1 MREKNLNM
9 TMGHP
14 ARLLMSFALPL
25 MAGNIFQQLY
35 MVVDTAIV
43 GQGVGMNALAALGS
57 VDWMNWMY
65 LGIAQGIAQGFSVR
79 MSQKFGQ
86 GDGAG
91 LKRVLGVS
99 VRLTVLVAI
108 VTLIGAQLALE
119 GFLVLLQVPEA
130 LRGDAMLYS
139 RIILMGIP
147 AMLYYNFTASV
158 LRSVGD
164 SRTPL
169 AAMVVAAL
177 LNILLDYVA
186 VFWLEWGIGG
196 AAGATVLSQ
205 CLAGTFCAIKI
216 IKTPMLRFTRQDMA
230 RDRNLDRNLLAMG
243 LPLAGYNV
251 VIAVGGMVVQAVV
264 NGFETPFIAGY
275 TATNKLYGVLEI
287 AALSYGYAVT
297 TYTGQNFGAMLW
309 QRIRSGTRWAV
320 VVSLVTSVVIGGC
333 MIFFGRD
340 ITMIFLASE
349 SVEEMAAAGRVAYLY
364 LCAMA
369 AMLPVLY
376 LLYVYRS
383 ALQGIGNGRIPL
395 ISGIVEFVIRVCGAI
410 LVAYSGW
417 QEGIFVAEVSAW
429 AGSAILLTVAYYC
442 LAARFGDNIKN
453 PQKIGE

>member
-9 TMGHP
+9 TLGHP

-35 MVVDTAIV
+35 TVVDTAIV

-86 GDGAG
+86 GDWAG

-108 VTLIGAQLALE
+108 VTVIGAQLALE

-177 LNILLDYVA
+177 LNILLDYLA
-186 VFWLEWGIGG
+186 VFWLEWGIAG
-196 AAGATVLSQ
+196 AAAATVFAQVISGSI
-205 CLAGTFCAIKI
+205 CLVKI
-216 IKTPMLRFTRQDMA
+216 FRTPQLRFSKAALKPHRQS
-230 RDRNLDRNLLAMG
+230 LGNLLAIG
-243 LPLAGYNV
+243 TPVALKN
-251 VIAVGGMVVQAVV
+251 IAVAAGGMVVMAVV
-264 NGFETPFIAGY
+264 NTFCVSIFTMPF
-275 TATNKLYGVLEI
+275 
-287 AALSYGYAVT
+287 
-297 TYTGQNFGAMLW
+297 W
-309 QRIRSGTRWAV
+309 RI
-320 VVSLVTSVVIGGC
+320 
-333 MIFFGRD
+333 
-340 ITMIFLASE
+340 
-349 SVEEMAAAGRVAYLY
+349 
-364 LCAMA
+364 
-369 AMLPVLY
+369 
-376 LLYVYRS
+376 
-383 ALQGIGNGRIPL
+383 
-395 ISGIVEFVIRVCGAI
+395 
-410 LVAYSGW
+410 
-417 QEGIFVAEVSAW
+417 
-429 AGSAILLTVAYYC
+429 
-442 LAARFGDNIKN
+442 
-453 PQKIGE
+453 

>member
-9 TMGHP
+9 TLGHP

-35 MVVDTAIV
+35 TVVDTAIV

-86 GDGAG
+86 GDWAG

-108 VTLIGAQLALE
+108 VTVIGAQLALE

-177 LNILLDYVA
+177 LNILLDYLA
-186 VFWLEWGIGG
+186 VFWLEWGIAG

-205 CLAGTFCAIKI
+205 CLAGTLCAIKI
-216 IKTPMLRFTRQDMA
+216 SKTPMLQFTRQDMA
-230 RDRNLDRNLLAMG
+230 RDRNLDRNLLAMEG
-243 LPLAGYNV
+243 LFQG
-251 VIAVGGMVVQAVV
+251 
-264 NGFETPFIAGY
+264 
-275 TATNKLYGVLEI
+275 
-287 AALSYGYAVT
+287 
-297 TYTGQNFGAMLW
+297 
-309 QRIRSGTRWAV
+309 
-320 VVSLVTSVVIGGC
+320 
-333 MIFFGRD
+333 
-340 ITMIFLASE
+340 
-349 SVEEMAAAGRVAYLY
+349 
-364 LCAMA
+364 
-369 AMLPVLY
+369 
-376 LLYVYRS
+376 LL
-383 ALQGIGNGRIPL
+383 QI
-395 ISGIVEFVIRVCGAI
+395 
-410 LVAYSGW
+410 
-417 QEGIFVAEVSAW
+417 
-429 AGSAILLTVAYYC
+429 
-442 LAARFGDNIKN
+442 
-453 PQKIGE
+453 